1 MHRFRSQIRNPVI
14 RQGAEQYILF
24 TLLSFASSVILTRIF
39 LDLTGYPQLGGNG
52 FHIAHVLWGG
62 LLLFIASLAPLLIA
76 NRWVYTIS
84 AITSGAGVGL
94 FIDEVGKFITA
105 NNDYFSPFAA
115 PIIYAFF
122 LLTVLLYMRVRR
134 TPIRAPRAALYHAL
148 DGFEE
153 VLEHDLDRWERA
165 ELIETLQY
173 VSQQTESPDMA
184 HLASHLLEFVQDDNL
199 SLVTPSSTIWE
210 KITTF
215 WERVETRWLTRRRA
229 KAVLA
234 GGLIALGLVAI
245 YKMYLA
251 LPLGSSPTSLEQII
265 KQLLARGQ
273 LTGNGSLAWFSA
285 QLALETSVGLLLIV
299 SGGLFLAGK
308 DEFAV
313 SMGYLG
319 LLLSLTTVNL
329 LVFYFEQFSTILSA
343 IIQFSILLGL
353 GYYRRRFIAPDKPD
367 QREEG
372 SD

>member
-1 MHRFRSQIRNPVI
+1 MHRFRSQIRNPVP
-14 RQGAEQYILF
+14 RQGAEQYLLF

-62 LLLFIASLAPLLIA
+62 LLLFIASLGPLLIA
-76 NRWVYTIS
+76 NRWVYTVS
-84 AITSGAGVGL
+84 AIISGAGVGL

-105 NNDYFSPFAA
+105 NNNYFSPYAA

-122 LLTVLLYMRVRR
+122 LLTVLLYIRIRR
-134 TPIRAPRAALYHAL
+134 APIHEPRAALYHAL

-153 VLEHDLDRWERA
+153 VLEHDLDQWERA
-165 ELIETLQY
+165 ELIETLQF
-173 VSQQTESPDMA
+173 VTRQSESPDIA
-184 HLASHLLEFVQDDNL
+184 HLATHLLEFVQDENL
-199 SLVTPSSTIWE
+199 TLVPPSSTIWE
-210 KITTF
+210 KITAWWSKAESHWISRT
-215 WERVETRWLTRRRA
+215 RV

-251 LPLGSSPTSLEQII
+251 LPLGPSPTSLEHII
-265 KQLLARGQ
+265 QQLMSSGQ

-285 QLALETSVGLLLIV
+285 WLALETSVGLLLIV
-299 SGGLFLAGK
+299 SGGLLLAGQ
-308 DEFAV
+308 DNFAV
-313 SMGYLG
+313 SLGYLG

-353 GYYRRRFIAPDKPD
+353 GYYRRRYIQPNKPD
-367 QREEG
+367 
-372 SD
+372 SPNDAVK